1 MKYHCPCGRFVELA
15 KGKHYT
21 RKGTEKVCRECMAR
35 YREADELVRQA
46 KELARSNSTPYD
58 DLSSQ
63 ESTLDF
69 LTNMFNLKGIKL

>member
-21 RKGTEKVCRECMAR
+21 RKGTEKVCRECWAK
-35 YREADELVRQA
+35 YREAHDLVQEA
-46 KELARSNSTPYD
+46 YDLARSNSTPFD
-58 DLSSQ
+58 DLSSK

-69 LTNMFNLKGIKL
+69 LTNMFKMKGKNI